1 MMPLE
6 SSDKL
11 GNKTF
16 QDAIWVF
23 ARGRTTNFNK
33 DSCFKCIFFN
43 RIPILLDK
51 LKRKHNKTAKL
62 EIEDLNY
69 RLTYLFSHN
78 ENKTL

>member
-1 MMPLE
+1 MLFE
-6 SSDKL
+6 FLREAELLILTRTDVS
-11 GNKTF
+11 N
-16 QDAIWVF
+16 VF
-23 ARGRTTNFNK
+23 
-33 DSCFKCIFFN
+33 FFN

-78 ENKTL
+78 ENKIL